1 MNAADTPAFLT
12 ATGAPADVEKA
23 MFARFSATTGLHNV
37 VSNTIR
43 KSATTNYLN
52 DPVEKHNEASTMDH
66 GAKTAQLTLRSK
78 AISGWMTRTEE
89 RS

>member
-23 MFARFSATTGLHNV
+23 MFARFSAATGLHNV

-66 GAKTAQLTLRSK
+66 GAKTATEHYDQGGTGQKVGRSLV
-78 AISGWMTRTEE
+78 
-89 RS
+89 